1 LTIVIVSKWHVEFDG
16 LCLFSVGAPLY
27 TFVRPGRGAPRRAD
41 ISVGNLYE
49 WNMKEKRM
57 KVAIVGAG
65 LIGHTIAHMLR
76 ETGDYEVVAFDRD
89 AHALEKLAAEGI
101 PTERVD
107 SADSNAIRA
116 AITGFDALVN
126 ALPYYLAV
134 NVAAAAKAAGVH
146 YFDLTEDV
154 RATHAIRSLADGA
167 THAFMPQCGLAP
179 GFIGIAAHELANRFS
194 ELREVKMRVGA
205 LPEFPTN
212 ALKYNLTW
220 SVDGLINEYCQ
231 PCEAIREAR
240 TQWVQPLE
248 GLEHFSLDGTEYEAF
263 NTSGGLGT
271 LCETLSGRVESLDY
285 KSVRYPG
292 HRDLIKFLLEDLR
305 LSTDRD
311 TLKSI
316 MRRAVPSTSQ
326 DVVLIFVTVTG
337 MRDGQL
343 VQDVFTRK
351 IFAKTVCGVPM
362 SAIQITTAG
371 AMCAVLDLFREGK
384 LPQQGFVRQEQVSLR
399 DFLANRFGQ
408 LYEGATLESAAKVPA
423 TV

>member
-1 LTIVIVSKWHVEFDG
+1 
-16 LCLFSVGAPLY
+16 
-27 TFVRPGRGAPRRAD
+27 
-41 ISVGNLYE
+41 
-49 WNMKEKRM
+49 M

-65 LIGHTIAHMLR
+65 LIGHTIAHLLR
-76 ETGDYEVVAFDRD
+76 ETGDYEVTAFDRD
-89 AHALEKLAAEGI
+89 PSALDKLAAQGI
-101 PTERVD
+101 PTKRVD
-107 SADSNAIRA
+107 SADPAALRNAIQ
-116 AITGFDALVN
+116 GFDALVN

-134 NVAAAAKAAGVH
+134 SVAAAAKGAGVH

-154 RATHAIRSLADGA
+154 RATHAIRSLAEDAG
-167 THAFMPQCGLAP
+167 HVFMPQCGLAP
-179 GFIGIAAHELANRFS
+179 GFIGLAAHELANRFS
-194 ELREVKMRVGA
+194 EIREVKMRVGA

-231 PCEAIREAR
+231 PCEAIRDSR

-271 LCETLSGRVESLDY
+271 LCETLAGRVESLDY

-292 HRDLIKFLLEDLR
+292 HRALMHFLLEDLR
-305 LSTDRD
+305 LAGDRD
-311 TLKSI
+311 TLKAVL
-316 MRRAVPSTSQ
+316 RRSVPSTAQ
-326 DVVLIFVTVTG
+326 DVVLVFITVTG

-371 AMCAVLDLFREGK
+371 AMCAVLDLFREK
-384 LPQQGFVRQEQVSLR
+384 RLPQSGFVRQEQVSLR
-399 DFLANRFGQ
+399 DFLGNRFGQ
-408 LYEGATLESAAKVPA
+408 LYEGATLGAMA

>member
-1 LTIVIVSKWHVEFDG
+1 
-16 LCLFSVGAPLY
+16 
-27 TFVRPGRGAPRRAD
+27 
-41 ISVGNLYE
+41 
-49 WNMKEKRM
+49 MKI
-57 KVAIVGAG
+57 AIVGAG

-89 AHALEKLAAEGI
+89 ADALAKLSREGI
-101 PTERVD
+101 TTQRVD
-107 SADSNAIRA
+107 SADANAIREA
-116 AITGFDALVN
+116 VKGFDALVN

-154 RATHAIRSLADGA
+154 RATHAIRELADGSDR
-167 THAFMPQCGLAP
+167 AFMPQCGLAP
-179 GFIGIAAHELANRFS
+179 GFIGIAAHELVNGFS
-194 ELREVKMRVGA
+194 EVRDVKMRVGA
-205 LPEFPTN
+205 LPEYPTN

-231 PCEAIREAR
+231 PCEAIRDSR

-271 LCETLSGRVESLDY
+271 LCETLAGRVESLDY

-292 HRDLIKFLLEDLR
+292 HRNLMQFLLEDLR
-305 LSTDRD
+305 LSSDRD
-311 TLKSI
+311 TLKTI
-316 MRRAVPSTSQ
+316 MRRSVPATAQ
-326 DVVLIFVTVTG
+326 DVVLVFITVSG

-343 VQDVFTRK
+343 VQEVFTRK

-371 AMCAVLDLFREGK
+371 AMCAVLDLFREQK
-384 LPQQGFVRQEQVSLR
+384 LPQSGFVRQEQVSLR

-408 LYEGATLESAAKVPA
+408 LYEGQSLDAMA

>member
-1 LTIVIVSKWHVEFDG
+1 VSGVDPA
-16 LCLFSVGAPLY
+16 VAAPAAARIANRQN
-27 TFVRPGRGAPRRAD
+27 TQ
-41 ISVGNLYE
+41 NT
-49 WNMKEKRM
+49 KEKRM

-89 AHALEKLAAEGI
+89 PYALEKLEKEGI
-101 PTERVD
+101 AIQRVD
-107 SADSNAIRA
+107 SGDANALRA
-116 AITGFDALVN
+116 AVQGFDALVN

-134 NVAAAAKAAGVH
+134 NVAAAAKAAGIH

-154 RATHAIRSLADGA
+154 RATNAIRSLAEGA

-179 GFIGIAAHELANRFS
+179 GFIGIAAYELANRFT
-194 ELREVKMRVGA
+194 EVRDVKMRVGA

-231 PCEAIREAR
+231 PCEAIRGGN

-271 LCETLSGRVESLDY
+271 LCETLSGRVETLDY

-292 HRDLIKFLLEDLR
+292 HRDLIQFLLEDLR
-305 LSTDRD
+305 LSSERE

-316 MRRAVPSTSQ
+316 MRRAVPATSQ

-337 MRDGQL
+337 MRHGQL
-343 VQDVFTRK
+343 VQEVFTRK
-351 IFAKTVCGVPM
+351 IFAKTVCGMPM

-371 AMCAVLDLFREGK
+371 AMCAVLDLFREKK
-384 LPQQGFVRQEQVSLR
+384 LPQSGFVRQEQVSLR
-399 DFLANRFGQ
+399 DFLENRFGK
-408 LYEGATLESAAKVPA
+408 LYEGATLEAMA
-423 TV
+423 TA

>member
-1 LTIVIVSKWHVEFDG
+1 
-16 LCLFSVGAPLY
+16 
-27 TFVRPGRGAPRRAD
+27 
-41 ISVGNLYE
+41 
-49 WNMKEKRM
+49 M
-57 KVAIVGAG
+57 KVAIAGAG

-76 ETGDYEVVAFDRD
+76 ETGDYDVVAFDRD
-89 AHALEKLAAEGI
+89 ARALEKLASAGI
-101 PTERVD
+101 AIERVD
-107 SADSNAIRA
+107 SADANAIKA
-116 AITGFDALVN
+116 ALQGFDILVN

-154 RATHAIRSLADGA
+154 RATHAIRSIADGA
-167 THAFMPQCGLAP
+167 SQVFMPQCGLAP
-179 GFIGIAAHELANRFS
+179 GFIGIAAHELAKRFS
-194 ELREVKMRVGA
+194 QLREVKMRVGA
-205 LPEFPTN
+205 LPAFPTN

-231 PCEAIREAR
+231 PCEAIRDAR
-240 TQWVQPLE
+240 MQWVQPLE
-248 GLEHFSLDGTEYEAF
+248 GLEHFSLDGIEYEAF

-271 LCETLSGRVESLDY
+271 LCETLSGRVETLDY

-292 HRDLIKFLLEDLR
+292 HRNLMQFLLEDLR
-305 LSTDRD
+305 LATERD

-316 MRRAVPSTSQ
+316 LRRAVPSTSQ

-337 MRDGQL
+337 LRDGQL

-351 IFAKTVCGVPM
+351 IFAKTVCGMSM

-384 LPQQGFVRQEQVSLR
+384 LPQSGFVRQEQVALR

-408 LYEGATLESAAKVPA
+408 LYEGAALETTA